1 MLPKELGVYKMKSTD
16 KHSRLE
22 EVLKMEKLYKPKY
35 CECCNHENKNGWCY
49 EMYSKS
55 SDERL
60 YACKREQQSLLD
72 KGWYPTGSTDS
83 ENTPLLRYPPKK
95 YKSEKGV
102 HDYIYRSLSTN
113 EQLVKVT
120 RTDDGEGKKKF
131 VQYSNKNGR
140 WLIGTK
146 YIDKNDISLYNS
158 ESFHTTDT
166 IFLVEG
172 EKSVETLRE
181 IDLVATTTING
192 ANKSWNE
199 RLTPLLKG
207 KKVILVPD
215 CDKVGVE
222 SMICKEI
229 ILNKAGIETD
239 WLLPFGGSI
248 IWKDYFKGSGVD
260 VADWKVYSRNYEGVF
275 TKEYILSSIGKNKS
289 SILSLNSEKSNKL
302 KDGNTDINIEE
313 GFILKLLKEIFEVPV
328 ISFKEHLHFWNGIY
342 YERKE
347 KDECRHII
355 TKYQVET
362 PMNRRVNG
370 KWVINRDIDPDL
382 TTKLYN
388 SALDIFFVNP
398 SKVNTGGIN
407 CNNGVL
413 VFDFIDN
420 TLVKKLIPHDYNLY
434 FTYGSKVNYD
444 PNASK
449 ENLELLMRC
458 LDRKQRNLFFEI
470 AGVSLDIRMARNKMG
485 RDIRAAIMKGIGSNG
500 KDSLRAC
507 VSIIFGGQISD
518 VTLLDFKTY
527 DNGRKF
533 PLCRLKGSPVNWPSE
548 NKPIDIS
555 NLQSLKAAITGD
567 NLSYEIKGK
576 QETPFEPNS
585 VFFFNLNNT
594 PDIGDNLEA
603 IKSRFCIFDFKK
615 TFVKDANPRLNEI
628 EADPRFRYDTNFLI
642 NDVCPAFLNEMIEG
656 FDRSLKKGID
666 YKPLEQNMRDVQIES
681 NHLVAFC
688 DDSGLRYDPDGKVS
702 THEIFKRL
710 QQWYIE
716 TGVVEYDEM
725 NRQVWYPNK
734 SRRDYNIKGLPHVK
748 TRFSALF
755 PKATITQS
763 RTSSSRLTVFNGIC
777 FHDQDEVTSPSEP
790 DSQTIMK
797 TEDIATDNLAVPQPV
812 SVGIKE
818 SPPTENSNVQS
829 SSVEWEYVE
838 HPPQDEVIDDEKKQ
852 AIAEKTID
860 EVTSLIPT
868 KYDPYEF
875 ATIEKVEGK
884 PTVVIDESQID
895 IYNIPTPKR
904 PIDFKPFEIPEY
916 NELKLVYMDIETT
929 GLNADESEV
938 ISVGLMIQD
947 NGVIKSKIISRK
959 DYDERTLIFMAYE
972 HLILLTKKGYSAL
985 IGHNIFNFDLP
996 FLASRAEKYG
1006 INVPYDIVK
1015 ERFTNISSASMFG
1028 KPIQFHNIVWRG
1040 YKKLNIIDTM
1050 HQLGIYDKS
1059 ANKLTNYKLKPS
1071 VIQLKLRE
1079 DKRTEL
1085 SYEEIMESYKTGNW
1099 GLIDE
1104 YLIYDLEDTKL
1115 LTDFLLPQVYYQLQ
1129 IVPGLTLQALA
1140 VASPA
1145 LKWEK
1150 ILENHYYDVE
1160 MPQADVKCHYQG
1172 GLVSVNAG
1180 LYHNCAKID
1189 VSGMYPSIQLNYDL
1203 CSSKDP
1209 NNFYLSVLEFA
1220 MKERMVLKA
1229 EYKKTGSLAAN
1240 AKQNAYKILNN
1251 GGYGFTG
1258 TQNCAYNCMK
1268 TAALVTAYGRLIV
1281 QKMID
1286 ILLEE
1291 NCEVIE
1297 VDTDGIYFSSNRQE
1311 EVYKIVQ
1318 EKLPKGI
1325 NIDLEHKGV
1334 DIYCPHMK
1342 NYIIYHDNK
1351 VTVKG
1356 AKFKSRA
1363 QCQLLKTFVPE
1374 YVKNMLESKDLANEY
1389 YEFIITSLKERTID
1403 ISLLKKRV
1411 RIAVNSKRLLPLGK
1425 VGETVEH
1432 YEGGVVTKRGAI
1444 KPQPITEGDYLIEYY
1459 VSEVNKLKNEVDNII
1474 ENRT

>member
-1115 LTDFLLPQVYYQLQ
+1115 LTDFLLPQVFYQLQ

-1318 EKLPKGI
+1318 DKLPKGI

>member
-1318 EKLPKGI
+1318 DKLPKGI

>member
-1286 ILLEE
+1286 ILVEE
-1291 NCEVIE
+1291 DCQVIE

-1318 EKLPKGI
+1318 NKLPKGI